1 MLSKKTEIM
10 KIPEYSEIQAAHD
23 RIRSFVH
30 RTPVLTSSAVN
41 SILGKDI
48 FFKCEN
54 FQKVG
59 AFKFRGAVNAVLC
72 LNDSELRKGVA
83 THSSGNHAA
92 ALALAAKTQGVP
104 AFIVMPNNAPQ
115 VKKDAVAFYGAEI
128 TYCEPTL
135 EARESGLREV
145 VRKTGAT
152 FIHPFNN
159 RNVICGQ
166 GTAVKELFEEYDDLD
181 AIIAPIGGGGLICG
195 GSIVAKTLHP
205 SCRVIAAEPE
215 GADDAYR
222 SFYQKKLFP
231 SVNPKTIAD
240 GLLTSMSPLTYSIV
254 RKNVDEIYTASE
266 GSIVEAMKL
275 IWTRMKIIIE
285 PSSAVP
291 LAILLQHGEK
301 IQEKRIGIIITG
313 GNVDLKTISQLFS

>member
-1 MLSKKTEIM
+1 M
-10 KIPEYSEIQAAHD
+10 KMNIPEYKEIVIAHE
-23 RIRSFVH
+23 RIRSFIH

-41 SILGKDI
+41 SIVGKEL

-59 AFKFRGAVNAVLC
+59 AFKYRGATNAVLS
-72 LNDSELRKGVA
+72 LNESELGKGVA

-92 ALALAAKTQGVP
+92 AVALAAKTHGVP
-104 AFIVMPNNAPQ
+104 AYIVMPHTAPR
-115 VKKDAVAFYGAEI
+115 VKKDAVAFYGAKI

-135 EARESGLREV
+135 EARESGLKEV

-159 RNVICGQ
+159 RNVIIGQ
-166 GTAVKELFEEYDDLD
+166 GTAVKELFEEYNDLD
-181 AIIAPIGGGGLICG
+181 GLIAPVGGGGMISG
-195 GSIVAKTLHP
+195 GSIVAKALQS
-205 SCRVIAAEPE
+205 SCHIIAAEPE

-222 SFYQKKLFP
+222 SFYQKRLFP
-231 SVNPKTIAD
+231 SVNPQTIAD
-240 GLLTSMSPLTYSIV
+240 GLLTSLSPLTYSIIQ
-254 RKNVDEIYTASE
+254 KNVDEIYTASE
-266 GSIVEAMKL
+266 KSIVEAMKL
-275 IWTRMKIIIE
+275 MWTRMKIIVE

-301 IQEKRIGIIITG
+301 IQGNKIGIIVTG
-313 GNVDLKTISQLFS
+313 GNVELTTISRIFS

>member
-1 MLSKKTEIM
+1 M
-10 KIPEYSEIQAAHD
+10 KIPEYPEIQAAHD

-30 RTPVLTSSAVN
+30 KTPVLTSSVIN
-41 SILGKDI
+41 SILGKNL

-59 AFKFRGAVNAVLC
+59 AFKYRGATNAVLC

-92 ALALAAKTQGVP
+92 ALALAAKTQGIP
-104 AFIVMPNNAPQ
+104 AYIVMPHTAPQ

-135 EARESGLREV
+135 EARESGLKEV
-145 VRKTGAT
+145 VKKTGAT
-152 FIHPFNN
+152 FIHPFNDST
-159 RNVICGQ
+159 VICGQ

-181 AIIAPIGGGGLICG
+181 GLIAPIGGGGMICG
-195 GSIVAKTLHP
+195 GSIVAKALHP
-205 SCRVIAAEPE
+205 SCSVIAAEPE

-222 SFYQKKLFP
+222 SFYQKKLIL

-254 RKNVDEIYTASE
+254 QKNVDKIYTASE
-266 GSIVEAMKL
+266 EYIVEAMKL
-275 IWTRMKIIIE
+275 IWTRMKIIVE

-291 LAILLQHGEK
+291 LAILLQHGKK
-301 IQEKRIGIIITG
+301 IHEKRIGIIITG
-313 GNVDLKTISQLFS
+313 GNVDLKAISQLFA